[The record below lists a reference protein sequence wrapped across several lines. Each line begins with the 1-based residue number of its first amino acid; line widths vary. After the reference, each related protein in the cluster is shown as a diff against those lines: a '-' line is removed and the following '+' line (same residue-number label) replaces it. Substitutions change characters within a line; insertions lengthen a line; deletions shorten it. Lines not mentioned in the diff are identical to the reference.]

1 MNQEKSQTEVAFH
14 RISGEVGGALRDV
27 SEPTQPDNRAEPIMS
42 SEDDSLNLQH
52 AEEPSDK
59 SLVSRLR
66 DGDEAAAAQ
75 LYRRYAARLHG
86 LADRQM
92 SAGIRRTHE
101 PDDIVQSAFRSLFRG
116 VAAGSYQAPE
126 GNSLWSLLA
135 IIAIHKVR
143 RKASR
148 DRSVAA
154 NSFQGPHGDPGSS
167 AQFEATVSEQQFES
181 SLSEAIEFLQPQE
194 REIVELRVQGF
205 TVEEISQRV
214 GRSGRTV
221 ERTLQRIREKLSD
234 RLLQECDEVVEED

>member
-1 MNQEKSQTEVAFH
+1 MSPQDDSQNLT
-14 RISGEVGGALRDV
+14 SGE
-27 SEPTQPDNRAEPIMS
+27 EPTDRT
-42 SEDDSLNLQH
+42 
-52 AEEPSDK
+52 
-59 SLVSRLR
+59 LVARLR
-66 DGDEAAAAQ
+66 HGDEAAAAQ

-116 VAAGSYQAPE
+116 VASGSYQAPE

-148 DRSVAA
+148 DKSVAA
-154 NSFQGPHGDPGSS
+154 NSFQGPDGEPSS
-167 AQFEATVSEQQFES
+167 STEFEATVSEQQFES
-181 SLSEAIEFLQPQE
+181 SLGEAIEFLQPQE

-205 TVEEISQRV
+205 TVEEISSRI
-214 GRSGRTV
+214 GRSGRTI

-234 RLLQECDEVVEED
+234 HLLQECGEDGLAD